1 MLAPLRFLLIGSPRI
16 GKEGIMKVGIAIS
29 IAAALAAG
37 AARSA
42 A

>member
-1 MLAPLRFLLIGSPRI
+1 MLAPLAFLLVAPPMM
-16 GKEGIMKVGIAIS
+16 GKKGIMKVGIAIS